1 MVEFVRWRAISMNE
15 QQKEK
20 LNFVSNMRY
29 QNIELC
35 IRGDIQFKYLYKSI
49 ISWSKSY
56 LAGDIPS
63 GISGFIME
71 YSDKEMCNALRNIL
85 PTYNSGLNKT
95 ISL

>member
-49 ISWSKSY
+49 IS
-56 LAGDIPS
+56 
-63 GISGFIME
+63 
-71 YSDKEMCNALRNIL
+71 
-85 PTYNSGLNKT
+85 
-95 ISL
+95 